1 MRRAPLAGALVLV
14 LAGCGSANPGTIVFT
29 STRDGNAEVY
39 AMRGDG
45 THLADLTRNL
55 AQDGQPAWSPDGRR
69 IAFVSTR
76 DGNAGIWVMN
86 ADGSG
91 QRRLTRSKANDTA
104 PVWSPDGRHVAFMC
118 TVATPRI
125 VTEICV
131 VGADGRGR
139 RELTTPAEGDN
150 LYPQWSHDS
159 QLILCTRSFGGYS
172 VWSLRAD
179 GRGQS
184 LFLAGGAEAAYS
196 PDGTRLAALERPGG
210 RGDWA
215 LYVGRTRVSHA
226 TPSVDS
232 LEWSPDGSRLA
243 FAAGGEI
250 WVVGTDGGGERR
262 LTDGR
267 GDSLSPRWTAGG
279 NTIAFERTRGRRSDV
294 YVVGADGTGERRLTR
309 GAGKNGGPVWR
320 P

>member
-1 MRRAPLAGALVLV
+1 MRRAPLAGALVLA
-14 LAGCGSANPGTIVFT
+14 LAGCGSSHDGTIAFT

-45 THLADLTRNL
+45 SHVVDLTRNL
-55 AQDGQPAWSPDGRR
+55 AQDGQPAWSSDGKR

-91 QRRLTRSKANDTA
+91 QRRVTRSKANDTA
-104 PVWSPDGRHVAFMC
+104 PVWSPDGRHIAFMC

-159 QLILCTRSFGGYS
+159 QVILCTRAFGGYS
-172 VWSLRAD
+172 VWSLLAD
-179 GRGQS
+179 GGGQS

-196 PDGTRLAALERPGG
+196 PEGTRLAALERPGR

-215 LYVGRTRVSHA
+215 LYVGRKRVSHA
-226 TPSVDS
+226 TPSIES
-232 LEWSPDGSRLA
+232 LEWSPDGTRLA
-243 FAAGGEI
+243 FSAGGEI
-250 WVVGTDGGGERR
+250 WVVGADGSGEHR
-262 LTDGR
+262 LSHGSEV
-267 GDSLSPRWTAGG
+267 SLSPEWSVDGK
-279 NTIAFERTRGRRSDV
+279 TIVFERTRGQHSDV
-294 YVVGADGTGERRLTR
+294 YVVHADGTGERSLTNE
-309 GAGKNGGPVWR
+309 AGKNGGPVWR

>member
-1 MRRAPLAGALVLV
+1 MRDD
-14 LAGCGSANPGTIVFT
+14 GSHA
-29 STRDGNAEVY
+29 
-39 AMRGDG
+39 
-45 THLADLTRNL
+45 ADLSRNL

-104 PVWSPDGRHVAFMC
+104 PVWSPNGKRVAFMC
-118 TVATPRI
+118 TVAKPRI

-139 RELTTPAEGDN
+139 RELTTPSEGDN

-159 QLILCTRSFGGYS
+159 QLVLCTRSFGGYS

-184 LFLAGGAEAAYS
+184 LYLARAAEAAYS
-196 PDGTRLAALERPGG
+196 PDGKHVASLGRPP
-210 RGDWA
+210 GDAGWA
-215 LYVGRTRVSHA
+215 LYVGRRRVSHA
-226 TPSVDS
+226 TGSVDS
-232 LEWSPDGSRLA
+232 LRWSADEQRLA
-243 FAAGGEI
+243 FVAAG
-250 WVVGTDGGGERR
+250 
-262 LTDGR
+262 
-267 GDSLSPRWTAGG
+267 
-279 NTIAFERTRGRRSDV
+279 DV
-294 YVVGADGTGERRLTR
+294 YIVDLDG
-309 GAGKNGGPVWR
+309 
-320 P
+320 